1 MPVETESVAQQPGGG
16 PRERPAS
23 RSAGALLVNLAKRG
37 LIAREGSIVVVTVI
51 LIVYFAFKYSPFL
64 TYGNWTTAIP
74 YFAPYGIIAIGEVFL
89 MINAEIDLSVG
100 GTFLLSE
107 FVYYYCCQ
115 GGMPDWLAVIIAL
128 LSCATAGLVNG
139 IFTAFIGI
147 NSFITTLGMLF
158 ALNGIVL
165 VVANDQQLT
174 LQHSQGGAFA
184 SVMGAGTYSELAWL
198 VVLGIILQ
206 IVLTRTRWGLHT
218 VAVGSNRIGA
228 AEAGVRVRAILIRN
242 FVVCATLA
250 GLCGL
255 LEGFRDSGSITPDPS
270 SSQTFLLQAIA
281 AAVVGGTLLAGGA
294 GTVIGAMIGA
304 LFLGVITDGLTI
316 GGVSANY
323 LYLWT
328 GIAILVAMVINTYV
342 GRLRKGSGVG

>member
-1 MPVETESVAQQPGGG
+1 MSTATESVAKQPGGG
-16 PRERPAS
+16 PPERSAS
-23 RSAGALLVNLAKRG
+23 RFAGAFPIRLAKRG
-37 LIAREGSIVVVTVI
+37 LIAREGSIVLVTVV
-51 LIVYFAFKYSPFL
+51 LIVYFAFKYAPFL

-115 GGMPDWLAVIIAL
+115 GGMPDWLGVIIAL
-128 LSCATAGLVNG
+128 AACAAAGLVNG

-165 VVANDQQLT
+165 VVSNDQQLT
-174 LQHSQGGAFA
+174 LQHSQGGSFA
-184 SVMGAGTYSELAWL
+184 SVFGAGTYSELIWL

-206 IVLTRTRWGLHT
+206 LVLTRTRWGLHT
-218 VAVGSNRIGA
+218 IAVGSNRIGA

-242 FVVCATLA
+242 FIVCATLA
-250 GLCGL
+250 GLTGL

-281 AAVVGGTLLAGGA
+281 AAVIGGTLLAGGE

-316 GGVSANY
+316 GGVSDNY

-328 GIAILVAMVINTYV
+328 GVAILLAMVINTYV
-342 GRLRKGSGVG
+342 GRVRRRSGVG

>member
-1 MPVETESVAQQPGGG
+1 VPAPTPSSPGSSSWG
-16 PRERPAS
+16 S
-23 RSAGALLVNLAKRG
+23 SCRS
-37 LIAREGSIVVVTVI
+37 S
-51 LIVYFAFKYSPFL
+51 S
-64 TYGNWTTAIP
+64 
-74 YFAPYGIIAIGEVFL
+74 
-89 MINAEIDLSVG
+89 
-100 GTFLLSE
+100 
-107 FVYYYCCQ
+107 
-115 GGMPDWLAVIIAL
+115 
-128 LSCATAGLVNG
+128 
-139 IFTAFIGI
+139 
-147 NSFITTLGMLF
+147 
-158 ALNGIVL
+158 
-165 VVANDQQLT
+165 
-174 LQHSQGGAFA
+174 
-184 SVMGAGTYSELAWL
+184 
-198 VVLGIILQ
+198 
-206 IVLTRTRWGLHT
+206 RWGLHT